1 MKVVQVCGFEA
12 LPADLTILL
21 AAEAARERWGEELV
35 SVDLDAA
42 VAAPPG
48 MPRLSD
54 SISGGT
60 LQSMLEVAR
69 AENAGAAADPAALID
84 DAEAAEAVRRVS
96 PIVLAPRKGSGEDG
110 DRADAPGAVHQPRR
124 RPSHRGAR
132 RGRSTAAPPSRSA
145 TARGSRSRAAA
156 RRCRCAGARRG
167 RSRRRSWGCAR

>member
-1 MKVVQVCGFEA
+1 MQVCGFEA
-12 LPADLTILL
+12 LPADLTVLL

-42 VAAPPG
+42 VAGPPG
-48 MPRLSD
+48 LPRLSD

-84 DAEAAEAVRRVS
+84 DAEAADAVRRVS
-96 PIVLAPRKGSGEDG
+96 PIALAPRKGSREDVI
-110 DRADAPGAVHQPRR
+110 APMLPRR
-124 RPSHRGAR
+124 SSTPPSSIAPRRSAR
-132 RGRSTAAPPSRSA
+132 RSTAAPPSPSA
-145 TARGSRSRAAA
+145 TARGLRSRAAA